1 MEHPNFDTPFDQL
14 PNPKQ
19 VWMGK
24 PGSYEEGLGKLA
36 VLTPEVVAKAAASEI
51 KCGRRV
57 TMGWELTKLDYPNL
71 NRQPCHHQI
80 VPLLGGVAFDDIYS
94 MNPRKLRVTDGPR
107 LTLTHLDRIEQS
119 SQWDGLRHFSQTV
132 PGQSERVFYGGTTA
146 AEIND
151 RQNDRIGLQHWARE
165 GIAGRVP
172 LHSPIPAPLT

>member
-1 MEHPNFDTPFDQL
+1 MAQSPFDTPFDQL

-24 PGSYEEGLGKLA
+24 PGSHEEGLGKLA
-36 VLTPEVVAKAAASEI
+36 ILTPEVVAKAAASEI
-51 KCGRRV
+51 KTGRRV

-71 NRQPCHHQI
+71 NRQPCHHEI

-94 MNPRKLRVTDGPR
+94 MNPRKLGSLMKKGRGFFSPCTLL
-107 LTLTHLDRIEQS
+107 LTIHIEQS

-132 PGQSERVFYGGTTA
+132 PGQSERVFYGGTTVE
-146 AEIND
+146 EIND

-165 GIAGRVP
+165 GIAGRDSFHP
-172 LHSPIPAPLT
+172 

>member
-1 MEHPNFDTPFDQL
+1 MEQPTFDTPFDQL

-36 VLTPEVVAKAAASEI
+36 ILTPEVVAKAAASEI

-94 MNPRKLRVTDGPR
+94 MNPRKSV
-107 LTLTHLDRIEQS
+107 I
-119 SQWDGLRHFSQTV
+119 
-132 PGQSERVFYGGTTA
+132 
-146 AEIND
+146 
-151 RQNDRIGLQHWARE
+151 
-165 GIAGRVP
+165 VP
-172 LHSPIPAPLT
+172 LGGISVPSQRKLTIV